1 MSRKTQVGLAVAA
14 VVFVVSAVTAFWLT
28 GSGDKP
34 ADDTPSQTH
43 TTSTPPAPPGPID
56 PQALAE
62 VREAYQKSLAENAPP
77 GMLELM
83 QGSGGHQPIRS
94 PGFFDS
100 SEGSN
105 LPPVTDPFVTPAR
118 FQPDTPGDL
127 PPLPP
132 ELAARPELLPP
143 PTEVPSAEKVA
154 KEGQPND
161 LPPLR
166 PVKNP

>member
-1 MSRKTQVGLAVAA
+1 MTRKTRVGLAVAA
-14 VVFVVSAVTAFWLT
+14 VLFVISAVTAFWLT
-28 GSGDKP
+28 GGGDKP
-34 ADDTPSQTH
+34 ADDTPSQAH
-43 TTSTPPAPPGPID
+43 TTPPPPAPPGPID

-83 QGSGGHQPIRS
+83 QGSGHPAG
-94 PGFFDS
+94 D
-100 SEGSN
+100 
-105 LPPVTDPFVTPAR
+105 LPPLTDPFVTPAR

-143 PTEVPSAEKVA
+143 PTEVPAAGKVT
-154 KEGQPND
+154 KEDQPGD
-161 LPPLR
+161 LPPLPPLP